1 MNKGPLIISIGA
13 SSSGTGKTTLGLKIL
28 RNLDDCAVIK
38 YTKTAFYTSI
48 IEEMEILDM
57 DGKDTSLY
65 IRGGAK
71 KVIWLQSPPEN
82 LRDTLYIS
90 IERVSEHR
98 YIIIEGNSPIEFLNP
113 HVVLFLINRD
123 KVSKKSAERIIKKAD
138 LILMKEE
145 IEIAM
150 NKVMSLIEKRE
161 LLKNEILKNSIQG
174 KIPCPLIRNIAEKI
188 GVSYKEAGE
197 MADRLNIKISN
208 CELGCF

>member
-1 MNKGPLIISIGA
+1 MNKRPLIISIGA
-13 SSSGTGKTTLGLKIL
+13 SSSGAGKTTLGIKIL

-38 YTKTAFYTSI
+38 YTKRAFYTSI
-48 IEEMEILDM
+48 IEDMEILDM

-98 YIIIEGNSPIEFLNP
+98 YIIIEGNSPIEFLNS
-113 HVVLFLINRD
+113 HVVLFLVNRD
-123 KVSKKSAERIIKKAD
+123 KVFKKRAERIIKKAD
-138 LILMKEE
+138 LILVKED
-145 IEIAM
+145 IDMTMDKI
-150 NKVMSLIEKRE
+150 MSLIEKRE
-161 LLKNEILKNSIQG
+161 ILKNEILANSING
-174 KIPCPLIRNIAEKI
+174 KIPCSVIRDIAERI
-188 GVSYKEAGE
+188 GVNYKEAGE
-197 MADRLNIKISN
+197 MADRLKIKISN